1 MRPPVDDRE
10 LWIPAEP
17 AALGRARD
25 AVDEAAAAVGFDDG
39 RRHEIRIA
47 ANEALTNAL
56 QHGTPCGG
64 RVLLRLIPDE
74 EALSV
79 VVCDCGTFVPD
90 MSLPEEL
97 PERGRGLAFIRL
109 LMDEVE
115 VVPSPNSTV
124 VRMVKRVS
132 AEEAP

>member
-1 MRPPVDDRE
+1 M
-10 LWIPAEP
+10 
-17 AALGRARD
+17 
-25 AVDEAAAAVGFDDG
+25 
-39 RRHEIRIA
+39 
-47 ANEALTNAL
+47 
-56 QHGTPCGG
+56 
-64 RVLLRLIPDE
+64 LLRLIPGE

-115 VVPSPNSTV
+115 VVPSQGSTV
-124 VRMVKRVS
+124 VRMVKRVGGD
-132 AEEAP
+132 